1 MQDFQQL
8 RNNEERVSQGWGRWF
23 AAGLWVLGGF
33 AVIGLAVGLPY
44 AARLTSGAH
53 ISRIGGRF
61 IAAFG
66 SMLGAAIMAVGIG
79 PTLAAAAAPS
89 DPNLIDPAI
98 AEEANQRTNAERAAL
113 EVKNEALER
122 QLAEA
127 NARNER
133 VERRGDEAERQ
144 RTVDYA
150 FLMKAV
156 DSIGEDTRAVRY
168 GLTSAGILSHH
179 ERGPRRGGGR
189 EDASASDRPS
199 THPSAS
205 GSG

>member
-8 RNNEERVSQGWGRWF
+8 RNNEARVSQRWGRWF

-66 SMLGAAIMAVGIG
+66 SMLGAAIMAAGIG

-98 AEEANQRTNAERAAL
+98 AEEAN
-113 EVKNEALER
+113 
-122 QLAEA
+122 
-127 NARNER
+127 
-133 VERRGDEAERQ
+133 
-144 RTVDYA
+144 
-150 FLMKAV
+150 
-156 DSIGEDTRAVRY
+156 
-168 GLTSAGILSHH
+168 
-179 ERGPRRGGGR
+179 
-189 EDASASDRPS
+189 
-199 THPSAS
+199 
-205 GSG
+205 